1 MKPSRV
7 LLIIN
12 PVSGKTKSKT
22 ALFDIL
28 DELYREDAPTPKA
41 SEGIMALPFANSTA
55 QSLGGE
61 PCHARRVTVIPTMY
75 RGHATELA
83 SHAAKES
90 YDTVICCGGDGTL
103 NETMSGL
110 LAIPPEARPTLGY
123 IPCGSTNDFA
133 VSMGLSATIREA
145 ARVAVGDH
153 EMRIDT
159 GRFSPSDGEK
169 NSHRFFSYIA
179 SFGVFTAA
187 SYSTPQAYKNVFG
200 HAAYILQGIKDLGN
214 IQPRHARVEL
224 PDGTVAEGDYVF
236 GAVTNTTSVAGL
248 VRLPTEQY
256 SMSDGEFEVFLVHH
270 PRTVAE
276 LNKIITALMTS
287 DLKNNPLIDFYHASS
302 VRFTLEEPIAW
313 ALDGEEAIG
322 GPVVDITCLPKAIRI
337 KTDML

>member
-28 DELYREDAPTPKA
+28 DELYREDAHTPPVP
-41 SEGIMALPFANSTA
+41 EGGVALPFASATA
-55 QSLGGE
+55 QPLGGE
-61 PCHARRVTVIPTMY
+61 LCHTRRVTVMPTMY

-83 SHAAKES
+83 SSAAEEG

-110 LAIPPEARPTLGY
+110 LSIPLESRPALGY
-123 IPCGSTNDFA
+123 VPCGSTNDFA
-133 VSMGLSATIREA
+133 ASMGLSTSFREA
-145 ARVAVGDH
+145 SRIAVGDH

-159 GRFSPSDGEK
+159 GRFSTVGE
-169 NSHRFFSYIA
+169 NAYPPRHFSYIA

-200 HAAYILQGIKDLGN
+200 HAAYILQGIIDLGN
-214 IQPRHARVEL
+214 IHPRHARVEL
-224 PDGTVAEGDYVF
+224 ADGTVTEGDYVF

-256 SMSDGEFEVFLVHH
+256 SMSDGEFEVFLVHN
-270 PRTVAE
+270 PRNVAE

-287 DLKNNPLIDFYHASS
+287 DLRDNPLIDFYHTSS
-302 VRFTLEEPIAW
+302 IRITLDEPIAW
-313 ALDGEEAIG
+313 SLDGEEATG
-322 GPVVDITCLPKAIRI
+322 GPIVDISCLPKSIRI